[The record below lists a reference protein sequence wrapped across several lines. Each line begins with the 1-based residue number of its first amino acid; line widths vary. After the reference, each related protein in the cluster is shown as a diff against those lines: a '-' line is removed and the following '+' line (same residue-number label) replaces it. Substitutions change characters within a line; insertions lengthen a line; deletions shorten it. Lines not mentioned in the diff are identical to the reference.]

1 MKENKKE
8 RVEMEGTR
16 KKKEEETKGV
26 RGVREGAGNLN
37 LKTKQHIP
45 SLLLHTNTHETH
57 TVTLKVI
64 LIPVK

>member
-1 MKENKKE
+1 
-8 RVEMEGTR
+8 MEGTR

-26 RGVREGAGNLN
+26 RGGAENLN